1 MPAPCRHRQVNAAC
15 SSRAVEGAV
24 KNVILQRLQQRC
36 CFGVATPAAQQ
47 RVEPCKCRSSPP
59 QTCNY
64 FDETEE
70 ANVYPIW
77 QHCNISSQIT
87 WWCVAL
93 GAPAATAQAS
103 GVPLSHIATTI
114 GSNSQN
120 SCRKR
125 QIRQSMR
132 TFRQCRLPMFV
143 ASCFLRPPCPPP
155 SFHDSLR
162 SSARPWQTSTWHKTC
177 RSRSGL
183 CVHTPS
189 LCNGPG
195 ASNSLSRVSLG
206 LQVNP
211 SPMQNR
217 CKYVCSLTSRAK
229 CGIFGD
235 ASSETSVT
243 THLSLTWKQILELQN
258 TNETFQQSHSI
269 VSVISLSFSVCRCAG
284 LALSQTCPQFTE
296 MSPHHSAHNG

>member
-1 MPAPCRHRQVNAAC
+1 MPICRALDEHGMPAPCRHRQVNAAC

-155 SFHDSLR
+155 LSTTL
-162 SSARPWQTSTWHKTC
+162 SAPV
-177 RSRSGL
+177 L
-183 CVHTPS
+183 
-189 LCNGPG
+189 GPG
-195 ASNSLSRVSLG
+195 
-206 LQVNP
+206 
-211 SPMQNR
+211 
-217 CKYVCSLTSRAK
+217 KRAPGTRLVAADLA
-229 CGIFGD
+229 C
-235 ASSETSVT
+235 AYTHQASVT
-243 THLSLTWKQILELQN
+243 VPGH
-258 TNETFQQSHSI
+258 
-269 VSVISLSFSVCRCAG
+269 
-284 LALSQTCPQFTE
+284 QT
-296 MSPHHSAHNG
+296 A